1 MKLTEI
7 QEVLSSRFSSEPADG
22 QKRHIVFWYDA
33 KGEFSDYVD
42 TLSIPGVKIVR
53 LKKGNAFATKR
64 LLEVQDPESNYLV
77 YSANPKPS
85 PQENWLLDT
94 LLYSS
99 EFSADATLV
108 LMHELGVADPGLRPV
123 FEKYKQFF
131 ANQTRVDRFLSYGL
145 EKHTEQSVEIAILSA
160 LCRQKV
166 AGLEGVLQS
175 VLSESLNDA
184 ENEVYKNICRFAGAD
199 VFWKHVRREYGYLFE
214 DPSLRKLAIML
225 LVSALRHSSDA
236 QFPESWDNYVS
247 ERRANCYIWV
257 NNFMRHFSEAYDRL
271 SGMVEDELDV
281 KTHTQSLWSIDD
293 FAESDIFRFFDQ
305 AIIVRIR
312 DGLLAEVTEYDHW
325 ESIVTG
331 RTLTY
336 WYKEYRDLYSAL
348 LNAIGVLRFRSEHQ
362 SELCGS
368 SNALF
373 ELYFKEYF
381 RMDQYYRRFYA
392 AYDRRADVDVLK
404 PLRERVESVYTG
416 WYLQQ
421 LGVIWSD
428 AVAGELADNWII
440 PGAGQQTSFFG
451 DFVRRRHLQKNER
464 AFVIISDGLRYEI
477 AEELKQ
483 MLSSVYP
490 GITSIKAVQGVIP
503 SYTSLGMAVLLPH
516 GNVEIDDG
524 DQVLVDGQRS
534 KGTLDRQAILERTG
548 HKCRAVTLTRLVD
561 MTTDEM
567 REEFRDVKVVYI
579 YHNRIDATG
588 EEAATER
595 DVFTVVEK
603 ALEEICAAVGALRSK
618 VSATHIYITAD
629 HGFIYTRDPL
639 EEIDKISKSE
649 LEADCISRR
658 YALSR
663 KPSYVKGTV
672 SVNMKYLLGR
682 DYYAVVPRGY
692 LRYRMQGAGQ
702 NYAHGGASLQE
713 IVIPIVS
720 YKSTRDERHQVGK
733 VDLELK
739 TRTRRI
745 TNMIFPLEFMQKE
758 PVTARLQPRNLAL
771 YFVDEGG
778 RRISSEAR
786 ITVDSTSSDPN
797 KRLYSPRFT
806 LKPEKYDRS
815 KPYYLIAEDLDEL
828 VDSVHMKVQF
838 VIDIGIVD
846 EFDF

>member
-1 MKLTEI
+1 M
-7 QEVLSSRFSSEPADG
+7 RD
-22 QKRHIVFWYDA
+22 R
-33 KGEFSDYVD
+33 
-42 TLSIPGVKIVR
+42 R
-53 LKKGNAFATKR
+53 
-64 LLEVQDPESNYLV
+64 
-77 YSANPKPS
+77 
-85 PQENWLLDT
+85 
-94 LLYSS
+94 
-99 EFSADATLV
+99 
-108 LMHELGVADPGLRPV
+108 
-123 FEKYKQFF
+123 
-131 ANQTRVDRFLSYGL
+131 RV
-145 EKHTEQSVEIAILSA
+145 E
-160 LCRQKV
+160 
-166 AGLEGVLQS
+166 
-175 VLSESLNDA
+175 
-184 ENEVYKNICRFAGAD
+184 AD
-199 VFWKHVRREYGYLFE
+199 VEFGISGHHEYQG
-214 DPSLRKLAIML
+214 
-225 LVSALRHSSDA
+225 
-236 QFPESWDNYVS
+236 
-247 ERRANCYIWV
+247 RAGS
-257 NNFMRHFSEAYDRL
+257 H
-271 SGMVEDELDV
+271 
-281 KTHTQSLWSIDD
+281 
-293 FAESDIFRFFDQ
+293 
-305 AIIVRIR
+305 
-312 DGLLAEVTEYDHW
+312 
-325 ESIVTG
+325 SIV
-331 RTLTY
+331 
-336 WYKEYRDLYSAL
+336 
-348 LNAIGVLRFRSEHQ
+348 
-362 SELCGS
+362 
-368 SNALF
+368 
-373 ELYFKEYF
+373 YF
-381 RMDQYYRRFYA
+381 
-392 AYDRRADVDVLK
+392 
-404 PLRERVESVYTG
+404 
-416 WYLQQ
+416 
-421 LGVIWSD
+421 
-428 AVAGELADNWII
+428 
-440 PGAGQQTSFFG
+440 
-451 DFVRRRHLQKNER
+451 
-464 AFVIISDGLRYEI
+464 
-477 AEELKQ
+477 
-483 MLSSVYP
+483 
-490 GITSIKAVQGVIP
+490 
-503 SYTSLGMAVLLPH
+503 LGMAVLLPH

-629 HGFIYTRDPL
+629 HGFMYTRDPL

-672 SVNMKYLLGR
+672 SVNMQYLLGR

-713 IVIPIVS
+713 VVIPIVS

-745 TNMIFPLEFMQKE
+745 TNMIFPLEFMQKG

-771 YFVDEGG
+771 YFIDEDG

-828 VDSVHMKVQF
+828 VDSVYMKVQF